1 MSKQKESY
9 DINFEIKFYEK
20 VLKESPD
27 FVEALL
33 VLGDLYTRTGFYEK
47 GLRIDQR
54 LTKLRPKEA
63 IVFYNL
69 ACSQSLLNNLDAAW
83 ESLGRAVDLGY
94 NDWQFMSK
102 DPDLEKLRKD
112 ERFQGLLESLKSKK
126 SH

>member
-1 MSKQKESY
+1 MAKQKEPY

-27 FVEALL
+27 FVEVLL
-33 VLGDLYTRTGFYEK
+33 ALGDLYTRAGFYEK

-54 LTKLRPKEA
+54 LTKLRPQEA

-69 ACSQSLLNNLDAAW
+69 ACSHSLLNNLDAAC
-83 ESLGRAVDLGY
+83 ESLSKAIDLGY

-112 ERFQGLLESLKSKK
+112 ERFQGLLTSLKSKK
-126 SH
+126 